1 MQHLTIETVARLVDH
16 TPDSGEAAHLE
27 ACEECRHLLEAM
39 RADLAALADLPMIEP
54 PPTEWD
60 DLEARL
66 LEEGL
71 IRRRPVQPSRWSM
84 GAVRAAASV
93 AIFALGAFAGA
104 GWTREPTGRLEPITP
119 SFAGVETSSTASAS
133 MPLVAVREP
142 RSAEETLAFYRQA
155 EAVYLDALDRAASI
169 RGGES
174 ENPVAR
180 LAALNAIAA
189 ITRSAL
195 AESPADPVLNG
206 YHLTALAQR
215 EAIVRQMAASGNGR
229 WF

>member
-1 MQHLTIETVARLVDH
+1 MQHLTIETVARLVDEA
-16 TPDSGEAAHLE
+16 PDSAEATHLE
-27 ACEECRHLLEAM
+27 QCDDCRQLLEAM

-60 DLEARL
+60 ELEGRL

-71 IRRRPVQPSRWSM
+71 IRRRPVAPSRWSR

-104 GWTREPTGRLEPITP
+104 GWTRQPAGRLEPISP
-119 SFAGVETSSTASAS
+119 SFAGVETSATPSVAVP
-133 MPLVAVREP
+133 MVAVREP

-155 EAVYLDALDRAASI
+155 EAVWLDALDRAASL
-169 RGGES
+169 RVNDA

-195 AESPADPVLNG
+195 AEAPADPVLNG

-215 EAIVRQMAASGNGR
+215 EATVRQMAASGNGR

>member
-1 MQHLTIETVARLVDH
+1 MQHLTIETVARLVDEA
-16 TPDSGEAAHLE
+16 PDSGEAAHLE

-60 DLEARL
+60 ELEGRL

-71 IRRRPVQPSRWSM
+71 IRRRPAQAPRWSM
-84 GAVRAAASV
+84 TAIRAAASV
-93 AIFALGAFAGA
+93 AIFAFGAFAGA
-104 GWTREPTGRLEPITP
+104 GWTREPAGRVQPIST

-133 MPLVAVREP
+133 VPLVAVREP

-169 RGGES
+169 RTTDGD
-174 ENPVAR
+174 NPVAR

-195 AESPADPVLNG
+195 VEAPADPVLNG
-206 YHLTALAQR
+206 YHLTAIAQR
-215 EAIVRQMAASGNGR
+215 EATVRQMAASGNGR